1 MTEHLLKPQ
10 LTNFKEF
17 CQGEITVDLSQ
28 FYLGAK
34 WMIEQIEQMLLG
46 QEVKPRKPNDKSA

>member
-46 QEVKPRKPNDKSA
+46 QEVKPRKPSQ